1 MLQLLPNEYYHTIA
15 GAVKIPASLHDKHYE
30 CWSWRSELMGLEDHG
45 GHSLKQH
52 IQVITINRF
61 LDRRGWHLCIDVI
74 ADHVPWNGQATAHYA
89 G

>member
-15 GAVKIPASLHDKHYE
+15 GTVKIPASLHDKHCK
-30 CWSWRSELMGLEDHG
+30 CWSWRCELIGLGDHG
-45 GHSLKQH
+45 GQSPEQH

-61 LDRRGWHLCIDVI
+61 LDRRGRHLCIDVR
-74 ADHVPWNGQATAHYA
+74 ADHVPWNSQATAHYA